1 LEKALVL
8 TLVLGQEAIL
18 LLANTTV
25 RLEKALVQEEIPKQA
40 VEKDNQCKESLHF
53 LILENLWDYQ

>member
-25 RLEKALVQEEIPKQA
+25 QLEKALVQEEIPKQA
-40 VEKDNQCKESLHF
+40 VEKDNQCEESLHL
-53 LILENLWDYQ
+53 LILEILWDYQ

>member
-8 TLVLGQEAIL
+8 TLVLGQEVIQI
-18 LLANTTV
+18 LANTTV

-40 VEKDNQCKESLHF
+40 VEKDNQCGESLHL
-53 LILENLWDYQ
+53 LILENLWGYQ